1 MSPETLIG
9 MELGNS
15 VIKRLLGQG
24 TMAAVYLASQAG
36 RKVAVKVF
44 LPASALEQS
53 DHEEFLKRL
62 EEIIARNALL
72 DHPHILPTLSHGRQ
86 ANLVYQIMPVVAGEN
101 LQALLARAGAL
112 PLAQAQL
119 YLEQLAAALDYAHVH
134 GVLHRD
140 VKAANILLP
149 LEGGLLLTDFGLGSL
164 TIEQNFAH
172 ARRAMPGML
181 DAIAP
186 EYVLGRPGDQ
196 RADLYSLGAVLYQ
209 MVTGLPPFQGNSLGE
224 VAMQHVKATPP
235 SPRSLRPDLPQ
246 AVEQVILRALA
257 KDPSD
262 RYAHAHELASGFRL
276 ALETAQPAQA
286 QPYES
291 KKTSALNI
299 LADLAAKTSTTTVT
313 RLSTPRAGGLFD
325 PKWRTF
331 GSLPAMEEPLSS
343 KQSADR
349 ATAQPG
355 VLDQAGQQPGVSGS
369 LQLAAASDTDAFQFA
384 PQPEVNPTGLPD
396 AFAVLPGGSSGS
408 SGSSGETTGTITRTE
423 SVKIVQVP
431 IAGQPGHFVTG
442 LLPSLPE
449 EAKAGREKHRT
460 WLKVAGL
467 LLVLLLIA
475 TGSGAFL
482 LIHNQRGTAAT
493 PDAGNTPN
501 LAASRQAQA
510 TATANANIIISDT
523 LAQNT
528 NNWPVGQQG
537 WFSCSFANGAYDITN
552 NSQTRSASAFLPKV
566 ISTPF
571 AYSLTM
577 EQLKGDT
584 TSPNN
589 QFGMILDMTIQNTK
603 GTQII
608 KFYAL
613 EVLNK
618 AGGEYQFWKYD
629 NSKNSGSFWSRL
641 WHKGFGKEF
650 HEGSGPSHINILK
663 VVAIGNT
670 FTFIVNGD
678 QVGTLKDSSFS
689 SGYMGMLVNLN
700 GAEIAFSNFLLTRS

>member
-24 TMAAVYLASQAG
+24 TMAAVYLASQAD
-36 RKVAVKVF
+36 REVAVKVF

-72 DHPHILPTLSHGRQ
+72 DHPHILPILDHGRQ
-86 ANLVYQIMPVVAGEN
+86 TNLVYQITPAVVGES
-101 LQALLARAGAL
+101 LQAFLARAGAL
-112 PLAQAQL
+112 PLAQVQL
-119 YLEQLAAALDYAHVH
+119 YLEQLAAALDYAHAR

-140 VKAANILLP
+140 IKAANILLP
-149 LEGGLLLTDFGLGSL
+149 LAGGLFLTDFGLGSL
-164 TIEQNFAH
+164 TVEQNFAH

-186 EYVLGRPGDQ
+186 EYVLGQPSDQ
-196 RADLYSLGAVLYQ
+196 QADLYSLGAVLYQ
-209 MVTGLPPFQGNSLGE
+209 MVTGLPLFQGNSLGE

-235 SPRSLRPDLPQ
+235 SPCSLRLDLPQ
-246 AVEQVILRALA
+246 AAEQVILRALA
-257 KDPSD
+257 KNPAD
-262 RYAHAHELASGFRL
+262 RYVQAHELASSFRL
-276 ALETAQPAQA
+276 ALETAQSSRTQSD
-286 QPYES
+286 ES
-291 KKTSALNI
+291 KQASAPNI
-299 LADLAAKTSTTTVT
+299 LADLADKTSTSTVT
-313 RLSTPRAGGLFD
+313 RLSAPRTGGLFD
-325 PKWRTF
+325 PKWRTS
-331 GSLPAMEEPLSS
+331 GSLPTMEKPQHPKPGTDRISA
-343 KQSADR
+343 QS
-349 ATAQPG
+349 G
-355 VLDQAGQQPGVSGS
+355 VLNQTPTALKPDASDS

-384 PQPEVNPTGLPD
+384 PQPTGNPTGLLG
-396 AFAVLPGGSSGS
+396 AFAALPGA
-408 SGSSGETTGTITRTE
+408 SSGETTGTITRTE

-431 IAGQPGHFVTG
+431 VAGQPGRFVTG

-449 EAKAGREKHRT
+449 ETKTDREKRRT
-460 WLKVAGL
+460 WLKVASVF
-467 LLVLLLIA
+467 LVLLLIA
-475 TGSGAFL
+475 AGSGIFL

-493 PDAGNTPN
+493 SNTGNTPN

-510 TATANANIIISDT
+510 TATANANIIISDS
-523 LAQNT
+523 LAQNI

-537 WFSCSFANGAYDITN
+537 WFSCSFANSAYDITN
-552 NSQTRSASAFLPKV
+552 NSQTRSASAFLPKA
-566 ISTPF
+566 ISAPF

-577 EQLKGDT
+577 DQLKGDT

-618 AGGEYQFWKYD
+618 DGGEYQFWKYD
-629 NSKNSGSFWSRL
+629 NSKGGNYWSRL

-650 HEGSGPSHINILK
+650 HEGSGPSHVNILK
-663 VVAIGNT
+663 VAATNNT
-670 FTFIVNGD
+670 FTFMVNGD

-700 GAEIAFSNFLLTRS
+700 GAEIAFSNFLLTRA